1 MYEKSQKSW
10 IKHLDFLILDLICIE
25 IAYALSFE
33 FRYLWFRGETENF
46 WIMNPLSST
55 LHRQVAVLLIVFY
68 IILALFRNTY
78 RDILRRG
85 FWQEF
90 KNVFIQNSF
99 NVIALILYL
108 YATKEGEAFSR
119 ASFGFTWGVSVVLIY
134 LVHLGWKHFLRKR
147 MDSNQSLPGLL
158 IVTTSKRA
166 EGLIQGIKNHRYNGF
181 RIVGVA
187 LLGENHIGE
196 TVCGE
201 QVVADEHTMFDYVL
215 ENVVDGV
222 LFSDDFSEQTQQLYA
237 YRFLSMGQTVHIDLN
252 RNDADY
258 PNKMIQNMGNMTVL
272 TSSIKTV
279 ERYQLVL
286 KRMLDIL
293 GGIVGSILTLIIAV
307 ILCPVIK
314 KQSPGP
320 LFFTQTRVGKNGRK
334 FKIYK
339 FRSMYMDAEA
349 RKAELM
355 KDNEMQGF
363 MFKMENDPR
372 IFPAG
377 HFIRKYSI
385 DELPQFFNILKGDMS
400 LVGTRPP
407 TVEEYEQYELHHKI
421 RLSIKP
427 GLTGLWQVSGRSDI
441 KDFEQV
447 VRLDEQYIRDWN
459 FGMDIRILL
468 KTVQVVFHGDGAM

>member
-1 MYEKSQKSW
+1 
-10 IKHLDFLILDLICIE
+10 
-25 IAYALSFE
+25 
-33 FRYLWFRGETENF
+33 
-46 WIMNPLSST
+46 
-55 LHRQVAVLLIVFY
+55 
-68 IILALFRNTY
+68 
-78 RDILRRG
+78 
-85 FWQEF
+85 
-90 KNVFIQNSF
+90 
-99 NVIALILYL
+99 
-108 YATKEGEAFSR
+108 
-119 ASFGFTWGVSVVLIY
+119 
-134 LVHLGWKHFLRKR
+134 
-147 MDSNQSLPGLL
+147 
-158 IVTTSKRA
+158 
-166 EGLIQGIKNHRYNGF
+166 
-181 RIVGVA
+181 
-187 LLGENHIGE
+187 
-196 TVCGE
+196 
-201 QVVADEHTMFDYVL
+201 
-215 ENVVDGV
+215 
-222 LFSDDFSEQTQQLYA
+222 
-237 YRFLSMGQTVHIDLN
+237 MGQTVHIDLN

-427 GLTGLWQVSGRSDI
+427 GLTGLWQVS
-441 KDFEQV
+441 
-447 VRLDEQYIRDWN
+447 
-459 FGMDIRILL
+459 
-468 KTVQVVFHGDGAM
+468 